1 MKDLYQ
7 ILGVAKTASDSEIK
21 SAFRKL
27 ARKYHPDLNKD
38 NKEAAEKFKEVN
50 AAYEILGDK
59 EKRKKY
65 DNNEIDDEV
74 VDAAL
79 DSEETEDVDLGDPM
93 DYLSKFEAY
102 FDDKPQEE
110 VADLADAFQSTADFL
125 NYLLDSREEED
136 DDEMIADE
144 EAEEDEDFE
153 LPEIEDDP
161 ITMTEQ
167 INYPAGSRPEAS
179 EIANSQ
185 RAREI
190 EENNLVRNYNEN
202 LQARRDIINKF
213 RQELRENRSR
223 NAANKPMREE
233 RQSFREALRGRGT
246 SRLHEDVESNS
257 WENNKFLDKYLESQK
272 LNFKELINKG
282 LTDGMLG

>member
-1 MKDLYQ
+1 MKCNNC
-7 ILGVAKTASDSEIK
+7 G
-21 SAFRKL
+21 
-27 ARKYHPDLNKD
+27 
-38 NKEAAEKFKEVN
+38 
-50 AAYEILGDK
+50 YEMG
-59 EKRKKY
+59 EF
-65 DNNEIDDEV
+65 
-74 VDAAL
+74 
-79 DSEETEDVDLGDPM
+79 
-93 DYLSKFEAY
+93 SKFCSNCGYAMLEN
-102 FDDKPQEE
+102 QEE
-110 VADLADAFQSTADFL
+110 V
-125 NYLLDSREEED
+125 
-136 DDEMIADE
+136 
-144 EAEEDEDFE
+144 EEDEDFE

-213 RQELRENRSR
+213 RQELRENRSK

-246 SRLHEDVESNS
+246 SRLHEDVESDS